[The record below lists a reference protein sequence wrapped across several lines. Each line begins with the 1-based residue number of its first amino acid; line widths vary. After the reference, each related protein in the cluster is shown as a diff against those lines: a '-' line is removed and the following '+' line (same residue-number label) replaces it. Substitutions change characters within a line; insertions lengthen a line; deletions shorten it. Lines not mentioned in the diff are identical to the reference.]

1 MINDILELQ
10 LKDIQA
16 SERMV
21 ECLELRLSLLKTNF
35 AKKDEYEKNEVE
47 ILKMQTEAQAE
58 RLKILINERKFE
70 FKESY
75 GRLIEELEFAYK
87 NIE

>member
-75 GRLIEELEFAYK
+75 GRLIEELEFADK